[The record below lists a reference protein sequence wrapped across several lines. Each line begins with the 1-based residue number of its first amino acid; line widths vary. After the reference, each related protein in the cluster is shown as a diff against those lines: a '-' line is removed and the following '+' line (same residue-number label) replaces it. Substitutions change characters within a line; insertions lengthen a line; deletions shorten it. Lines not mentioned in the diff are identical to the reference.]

1 MNIGLH
7 LRKRKESI
15 VHTAEDIASFLLSKK
30 VTVLVS
36 EEIKDLFP
44 GYDSISMNSN
54 RKPNCI
60 ISLGGDGT
68 FLEASQI
75 ALQFNVP
82 IIGINYGHT
91 GFLTNIEEEEI
102 FSSMEEIIQG
112 KYRIEE
118 RSVLSGSIL
127 RNGIQIESMLALND
141 FVIQRD
147 PLEKILSIDVFLDKQ
162 MISSIRADGI
172 IVSSSTGS
180 TAYSLSAGGPIM
192 DPISDHIII
201 NPLCPHKL
209 SNRCIVVT
217 GLKTIYLSITTK
229 SNQTSLI
236 FDGKHHSHIENL
248 DRLQIKLHSQKLK
261 MIFLKEKNFYEV
273 LNQKFQWGF

>member
-7 LRKRKESI
+7 LRKRIDSI
-15 VHTAEDIASFLLSKK
+15 VQTAHDIARFLLSQN
-30 VTVLVS
+30 VSVLVS
-36 EEIKDLFP
+36 QSIQDLFP
-44 GYDSISMNSN
+44 EYTSFTRDNGL
-54 RKPNCI
+54 KPDYM

-75 ALQFNVP
+75 ALQYNSP
-82 IIGINYGHT
+82 IIGINFGHT

-102 FSSMEEIIQG
+102 FSSIEDIIHH

-118 RSVLSGSIL
+118 RTVLSGSLL
-127 RNGIQIESMLALND
+127 RSGVVIETMLALND

-147 PLEKILSIDVFLDKQ
+147 PYEKILLIDVFLDK
-162 MISSIRADGI
+162 IKVSSLRADGI
-172 IVSSSTGS
+172 IISTSTGS
-180 TAYSLSAGGPIM
+180 TAYSLSAGGPIL
-192 DPISDHIII
+192 DPLSDHIII

-217 GLKTIYLSITTK
+217 GSKTIYLAIGTK
-229 SNQTSLI
+229 SNQTSLVY
-236 FDGKHHSHIENL
+236 DGKHHSHLQNL
-248 DRLQIKLHSQKLK
+248 DRLSIKLHSQKLK

-273 LNQKFQWGF
+273 LNQKFQW